1 MLKKFEKVVSWSSSP
16 VEMLE
21 QFVEFKDALTEDE
34 LKIATWWLYSEL
46 VDNWEEFI
54 WNEYREALKNK

>member
-1 MLKKFEKVVSWSSSP
+1 MLERFEKVVSWSSSP

-21 QFVEFKDALTEDE
+21 QFVELKDALTEDE

-54 WNEYREALKNK
+54 WNEYREALKK